1 MILKAMREF
10 KQQVMAHLLKLKTQ
24 LLTTSLDITSLDI
37 TALDITAKL
46 GLTVITEY

>member
-24 LLTTSLDITSLDI
+24 LLTTSLDIT
-37 TALDITAKL
+37 AKL

>member
-24 LLTTSLDITSLDI
+24 LLTTSLDIT
-37 TALDITAKL
+37 ALDITAKL

>member
-24 LLTTSLDITSLDI
+24 LLTTALDI